1 MEERRGEE
9 RGRRELR
16 IRGKRGKNWHS
27 ANLGYSGDLLLC
39 NQQPQN
45 GVAQNNY
52 FLLSLMLLW
61 VDGAQ
66 LGSSLVISQ
75 AATARWQLQQQLPDG
90 STGLDGQHG
99 SLTCAWG
106 LGAPSPSPPN
116 EVSSHRACPYRL
128 GWKRQEAELPIH

>member
-27 ANLGYSGDLLLC
+27 ANPGYSGDLLLH
-39 NQQPQN
+39 NQLPQN
-45 GVAQNNY
+45 EVAQNNY
-52 FLLSLMLLW
+52 FLFSLMLLW

-75 AATARWQLQQQLPDG
+75 VPGG
-90 STGLDGQHG
+90 SY
-99 SLTCAWG
+99 
-106 LGAPSPSPPN
+106 
-116 EVSSHRACPYRL
+116 SSSCLMARL
-128 GWKRQEAELPIH
+128 GWMADMAP